1 MAQYYVL
8 EIQQY
13 ANGEYGHLV
22 HFAYD
27 VDANAARLKGESKY
41 YEILSAAA
49 VSTLPS
55 HAAIL
60 ISSEGFPIMH
70 QCYKHEV
77 QTEPVTVSEETTD
90 EP

>member
-1 MAQYYVL
+1 MKQYYVI

-27 VDANAARLKGESKY
+27 EDPDKARLKGESKY
-41 YEILSAAA
+41 HEVLAAAA
-49 VSTLPS
+49 VSELPS

-60 ISSEGFPIMH
+60 MTAEGFPIYH
-70 QCYKHEV
+70 QCYKHPAASDAVE
-77 QTEPVTVSEETTD
+77 D
-90 EP
+90 E